1 MLAFAA
7 VAAPLIAIV
16 GAPNVGKSTLFNRLT
31 GRRSAL
37 VTDEPGVTRD
47 RLYGTVRQGRRPF
60 RLVDT
65 GGLTPGLATPF
76 AQAIEQQAELAL
88 AEAAGVLY
96 IVDARVGAS
105 ALDQELAARF
115 RRRGIPVRLVANK
128 VDAPSVL
135 PLVHELHGLGL
146 GEPIA
151 ISAEHGEGIG
161 DLLEAVDAML
171 PVGEPSEPAPDP
183 GEGDEIRVALVGRPN
198 VGKSSLLNRLM
209 GEERVLV
216 SEVPGTT
223 RDTVDTP
230 FTYRERRYRLV
241 DTAGIR
247 RKGRVH
253 QVADSLAM
261 AAARRAILRADV
273 VILVLDGTDAFA
285 AQDAHIAGYA
295 IEARKPVVVA
305 VNKWDLVERREEAA
319 AAWQDELRRR
329 LRFVKEVPIVLL
341 SARTGQRVLKV
352 LDHVDTVH
360 AAAGRRVP
368 TPELNRWLHQEAQT
382 ERASPAGGHSVRL
395 FYAAQT
401 GVHPPRFVLFCSDAR
416 RVHFSLRR
424 RLENSLRERF
434 GFGPTP
440 LHLQFRSRRE
450 PARS

>member
-1 MLAFAA
+1 MLAFAG

-31 GRRSAL
+31 GRRRAL

-65 GGLTPGLATPF
+65 GGLTPGLAAPF
-76 AQAIEQQAELAL
+76 AQEIEQQAEIAL
-88 AEAAGVLY
+88 REAAGVLY
-96 IVDARVGAS
+96 LVDARAGAS

-146 GEPIA
+146 GEPIP

-161 DLLEAVDAML
+161 DLLDAVDFML
-171 PVGEPSEPAPDP
+171 P
-183 GEGDEIRVALVGRPN
+183 GDEAEEEAAETGAPEVRVALVGRPN
-198 VGKSSLLNRLM
+198 VGKSSLLNRLL

-216 SEVPGTT
+216 SEIPGTT
-223 RDTVDTP
+223 RDAVDTP
-230 FTYRERRYRLV
+230 FRYRERSYLLV

-253 QVADSLAM
+253 QAADSLAM
-261 AAARRAILRADV
+261 AAARRAIERADV
-273 VILVLDGTDAFA
+273 VVLVLDGTDAFA

-295 IEARKPVVVA
+295 MEARKPVVVA

-352 LDHVDTVH
+352 LDHVDTLY
-360 AAAGRRVP
+360 ASAGHRVP
-368 TPELNRWLHQEAQT
+368 TPELNRWLHAEAQA
-382 ERASPAGGHSVRL
+382 ERTSPAGGHSVRL

-424 RLENSLRERF
+424 RLENSLRARF
-434 GFGPTP
+434 GFGAAP

>member
-1 MLAFAA
+1 

-31 GRRSAL
+31 GRRTAL

-47 RLYGTVRQGRRPF
+47 RIYGTVRQGRRPF

-65 GGLTPGLATPF
+65 GGLTPGLSAPF
-76 AQAIEQQAELAL
+76 AEEIARQAEIAL
-88 AEAAGVLY
+88 REAAGVLY
-96 IVDARVGAS
+96 LVDARAGAS
-105 ALDQELAARF
+105 ALDQELASRF

-151 ISAEHGEGIG
+151 VSAEHGDGIG
-161 DLLEAVDAML
+161 ELLEAVDAML
-171 PVGEPSEPAPDP
+171 PASAEPEPPPERDSA
-183 GEGDEIRVALVGRPN
+183 EVRVALVGRPN
-198 VGKSSLLNRLM
+198 VGKSSLLNRLL
-209 GEERVLV
+209 GEDRVLV

-223 RDTVDTP
+223 RDAVDTP
-230 FTYRERRYRLV
+230 FTYQGRRYLLV

-247 RKGRVH
+247 RKGRVS
-253 QVADSLAM
+253 QAADSLAM
-261 AAARRAILRADV
+261 AAARRAIERAHV
-273 VILVLDGTDAFA
+273 VVLVLDGTEPFA

-295 IEARKPVVVA
+295 MEARRPVVVA

-329 LRFVKEVPIVLL
+329 LRFVKEVPIILL

-352 LDHVDTVH
+352 LDHVDAVH
-360 AAAGRRVP
+360 AAGGRRVP
-368 TPELNRWLHQEAQT
+368 TPELNRWLQAQAQT
-382 ERASPAGGHSVRL
+382 ERTSPAGRHSVRL

-401 GVHPPRFVLFCSDAR
+401 GVHPPRFVLFCNDAR

-424 RLENSLRERF
+424 RLENSLREHF
-434 GFGPTP
+434 GFGAAP

-450 PARS
+450 RARA

>member
-1 MLAFAA
+1 VLAFAG

-47 RLYGTVRQGRRPF
+47 RLYGTVLQGRRPF

-65 GGLTPGLATPF
+65 GGLTPGLALPF
-76 AQAIEQQAELAL
+76 SQEIEQQAEIAL
-88 AEAAGVLY
+88 TEAAGVLY
-96 IVDARVGAS
+96 LVDARAGAS
-105 ALDQELAARF
+105 ALDQELAARL

-128 VDAPSVL
+128 VDAQSVL
-135 PLVHELHGLGL
+135 PLVHELHRLGL

-161 DLLEAVDAML
+161 ELLEAVDAML
-171 PVGEPSEPAPDP
+171 PGGEAPDP
-183 GEGDEIRVALVGRPN
+183 APEGAGEEVRVALVGRPN

-223 RDTVDTP
+223 RDAVDTP
-230 FTYRERRYRLV
+230 FTYQGRRYRLV

-247 RKGRVH
+247 RKGKVR
-253 QVADSLAM
+253 QAADSLAM
-261 AAARRAILRADV
+261 AAARRAVVRADV
-273 VILVLDGTDAFA
+273 VILVLDATDAFA

-295 IEARKPVVVA
+295 IEAKRPVVVA

-319 AAWQDELRRR
+319 AAWQEELRRR

-352 LDHVDTVH
+352 LDQVDALH

-368 TPELNRWLHQEAQT
+368 TPELNRWLHTEAQA
-382 ERASPAGGHSVRL
+382 ERTSPAGGHSVRL

-434 GFGPTP
+434 GFSAAP
-440 LHLQFRSRRE
+440 LHLQFRSRHE
-450 PARS
+450 PERS

>member
-1 MLAFAA
+1 
-7 VAAPLIAIV
+7 
-16 GAPNVGKSTLFNRLT
+16 
-31 GRRSAL
+31 
-37 VTDEPGVTRD
+37 
-47 RLYGTVRQGRRPF
+47 
-60 RLVDT
+60 VDT

-76 AQAIEQQAELAL
+76 AQEVEHQAEIAL
-88 AEAAGVLY
+88 TEAAGVLY
-96 IVDARVGAS
+96 LVDARAGAS

-161 DLLEAVDAML
+161 ELLEAVDAML
-171 PVGEPSEPAPDP
+171 P
-183 GEGDEIRVALVGRPN
+183 GDETEEPRTEAEATEVRVALVGRPN
-198 VGKSSLLNRLM
+198 VGKSSLLNRLL

-223 RDTVDTP
+223 RDAVDTP
-230 FTYRERRYRLV
+230 FRYRGRGYRLV

-253 QVADSLAM
+253 QAADSLAM
-261 AAARRAILRADV
+261 AAARRAIERADV
-273 VILVLDGTDAFA
+273 VVLVLDATDAFA

-295 IEARKPVVVA
+295 MEARKPLLVA
-305 VNKWDLVERREEAA
+305 VNKWDLVEGREEAA
-319 AAWQDELRRR
+319 SAWQDELRRR

-352 LDHVDTVH
+352 LDHVNVLY
-360 AAAGRRVP
+360 AAAGRQVP
-368 TPELNRWLHQEAQT
+368 TPELNRWLHAEAQV
-382 ERASPAGGHSVRL
+382 ERSSPAGGHSVRL

-434 GFGPTP
+434 GFGASP

-450 PARS
+450 RARS

>member
-1 MLAFAA
+1 

-47 RLYGTVRQGRRPF
+47 RLYGTVRLGPRPF

-65 GGLTPGLATPF
+65 GGLTPGLAAPF
-76 AQAIEQQAELAL
+76 AQEIAQQAEIAL
-88 AEAAGVLY
+88 TEASGVLY
-96 IVDARVGAS
+96 LVDARAGAS

-135 PLVHELHGLGL
+135 PLVHELHALGL
-146 GEPIA
+146 GEPIP

-161 DLLEAVDAML
+161 ELLAAVDAML
-171 PVGEPSEPAPDP
+171 PAGDAEEMQGESEAPP
-183 GEGDEIRVALVGRPN
+183 VRVALVGRPN
-198 VGKSSLLNRLM
+198 VGKSSLVNRLL

-216 SEVPGTT
+216 SELPGTT
-223 RDTVDTP
+223 RDAVDTP
-230 FTYRERRYRLV
+230 FRYQGRGYLLV

-253 QVADSLAM
+253 QAADSLAM
-261 AAARRAILRADV
+261 AAARRAIERADV
-273 VILVLDGTDAFA
+273 VVLVIDGTEAFA

-295 IEARKPVVVA
+295 MEARKPVVVA

-319 AAWQDELRRR
+319 AAWQDEVRER

-341 SARTGQRVLKV
+341 SARTGQRVLKL
-352 LDHVDTVH
+352 LDHVDALH
-360 AAAGRRVP
+360 ASAGLRVP
-368 TPELNRWLHQEAQT
+368 TPELNRWLHEEAQA
-382 ERASPAGGHSVRL
+382 ERTSPAGGHSVRL

-424 RLENSLRERF
+424 RLENSLRARF
-434 GFGPTP
+434 GFGAAP

-450 PARS
+450 RARA